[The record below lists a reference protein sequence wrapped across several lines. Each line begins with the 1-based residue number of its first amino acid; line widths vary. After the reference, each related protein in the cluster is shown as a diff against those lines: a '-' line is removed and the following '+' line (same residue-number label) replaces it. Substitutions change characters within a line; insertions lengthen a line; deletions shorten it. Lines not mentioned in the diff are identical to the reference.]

1 LRYGVVDVVE
11 YLHEKGR
18 SPFGRWFDR
27 LPAMA
32 AAKINTARHRMIQGN
47 LGDVK
52 PVGEGVSECRINW
65 GPGYR
70 IFFGMGG
77 KDGVV
82 LLGGASK
89 KDQQGMIERKE
100 CWRDYRRRKAKE

>member
-1 LRYGVVDVVE
+1 VANVVE
-11 YLHEKGR
+11 YIDEKGR

-32 AAKINTARHRMIQGN
+32 AAKVNTGRHRMAQGN

-52 PVGEGVSECRINW
+52 PVGEGVSERRIDW

-70 IFFGMGG
+70 IYCGM
-77 KDGVV
+77 DGSDLIV
-82 LLGGASK
+82 LLGGGSK
-89 KDQQGMIERKE
+89 KGQQEDIAI
-100 CWRDYRRRKAKE
+100 AKER

>member
-1 LRYGVVDVVE
+1 VVNVVE
-11 YLHEKGR
+11 YLDEKGR

-32 AAKINTARHRMIQGN
+32 AAKINTVRHRMTQGN

-70 IFFGMGG
+70 VFFGMDG
-77 KDGVV
+77 KDLVV
-82 LLGGASK
+82 LLGGGSK
-89 KDQQGMIERKE
+89 GDQQEMIKRAKA
-100 CWRDYRRRKAKE
+100 CWSDYRRRKTQE